1 MTLVKIVHINIF
13 SEDNSDENSNTINE
27 NGNNEVMVTTMV
39 IVYINV
45 LVKVIMMMIKVI
57 MMMIKVIVIV
67 KMMIKVIV
75 IVKIVYTNMLVRL
88 VSITPGHVKLD

>member
-1 MTLVKIVHINIF
+1 MKLLMTLMKIVHINIF

-45 LVKVIMMMIKVI
+45 LVKVIMM
-57 MMMIKVIVIV
+57 IKVIVMV
-67 KMMIKVIV
+67 RIV
-75 IVKIVYTNMLVRL
+75 IVMVRIVYINMLVRL

>member
-1 MTLVKIVHINIF
+1 MIIIKLLMTLMKIVHINIF

-45 LVKVIMMMIKVI
+45 LVKVIMM
-57 MMMIKVIVIV
+57 
-67 KMMIKVIV
+67 IKVIV
-75 IVKIVYTNMLVRL
+75 IVKIVYTNMLVRI
-88 VSITPGHVKLD
+88 VSIIPGYVKLD

>member
-1 MTLVKIVHINIF
+1 MKLLMTLMKIVYINVF

-45 LVKVIMMMIKVI
+45 LVKVIMM
-57 MMMIKVIVIV
+57 
-67 KMMIKVIV
+67 IKVIV

>member
-1 MTLVKIVHINIF
+1 MTLMKIVHINIF

-27 NGNNEVMVTTMV
+27 NGNNEVMVTTMA

-45 LVKVIMMMIKVI
+45 LVKVIMM
-57 MMMIKVIVIV
+57 IKVIVIV
-67 KMMIKVIV
+67 MIKVIV

>member
-1 MTLVKIVHINIF
+1 MKLLMTLVKIVHINIF

-45 LVKVIMMMIKVI
+45 LVKVIMMIKVIVIVMIKVIMMMIKVI
-57 MMMIKVIVIV
+57 MMMIKVIV
-67 KMMIKVIV
+67 K
-75 IVKIVYTNMLVRL
+75 
-88 VSITPGHVKLD
+88 

>member
-1 MTLVKIVHINIF
+1 MTLMKIVHINIF

-45 LVKVIMMMIKVI
+45 LVKVIMMVI
-57 MMMIKVIVIV
+57 VIMMIKVIVIV
-67 KMMIKVIV
+67 KMMVIVIV

>member
-45 LVKVIMMMIKVI
+45 LVKVIMM
-57 MMMIKVIVIV
+57 IKVIVIV
-67 KMMIKVIV
+67 MIKVIV
-75 IVKIVYTNMLVRL
+75 IVKIVYSNMLVRL

>member
-1 MTLVKIVHINIF
+1 MTLMKIVHINIF

-45 LVKVIMMMIKVI
+45 LVKVIMM
-57 MMMIKVIVIV
+57 IKVIVMV
-67 KMMIKVIV
+67 RIV
-75 IVKIVYTNMLVRL
+75 IVMVRIVYINMLVRL

>member
-1 MTLVKIVHINIF
+1 MTLMKIVHINIF

-45 LVKVIMMMIKVI
+45 LVKVIMM
-57 MMMIKVIVIV
+57 IKVIV
-67 KMMIKVIV
+67 MIKVV
-75 IVKIVYTNMLVRL
+75 IVK
-88 VSITPGHVKLD
+88 VKMDRHYLHNQFGLPVLERNIQTKPIPN

>member
-1 MTLVKIVHINIF
+1 MIIMKLLMTLMKIVHINIF

-45 LVKVIMMMIKVI
+45 LVKVIMMVMV
-57 MMMIKVIVIV
+57 M
-67 KMMIKVIV
+67 VIV
-75 IVKIVYTNMLVRL
+75 IVKIMVIVI
-88 VSITPGHVKLD
+88 VIVKIMVIVIC

>member
-1 MTLVKIVHINIF
+1 MKLLMTLMKIVHINIF

-27 NGNNEVMVTTMV
+27 NGNNEVMVTTMA

-45 LVKVIMMMIKVI
+45 LVKVIV
-57 MMMIKVIVIV
+57 MIKVIVIV
-67 KMMIKVIV
+67 MIKVIV
-75 IVKIVYTNMLVRL
+75 IVKIVYINMLVRL

>member
-1 MTLVKIVHINIF
+1 MTLMKIVHINIF
-13 SEDNSDENSNTINE
+13 SEYNSDENSNTINE

-45 LVKVIMMMIKVI
+45 LVKVIMM
-57 MMMIKVIVIV
+57 
-67 KMMIKVIV
+67 IKVIV

>member
-1 MTLVKIVHINIF
+1 MTLMKIVHINIF

-45 LVKVIMMMIKVI
+45 FGKSDNDDKS
-57 MMMIKVIVIV
+57 
-67 KMMIKVIV
+67 
-75 IVKIVYTNMLVRL
+75 NCNSEN
-88 VSITPGHVKLD
+88 SIY

>member
-1 MTLVKIVHINIF
+1 MKIVHINIF

-45 LVKVIMMMIKVI
+45 LVKVIMM
-57 MMMIKVIVIV
+57 IKVIVMV
-67 KMMIKVIV
+67 RIV
-75 IVKIVYTNMLVRL
+75 IVMVRIVYINMLVRL

>member
-1 MTLVKIVHINIF
+1 MKIVHINIF

-45 LVKVIMMMIKVI
+45 LVKVIMM
-57 MMMIKVIVIV
+57 IKVIVNDD
-67 KMMIKVIV
+67 KS
-75 IVKIVYTNMLVRL
+75 NCNSEN
-88 VSITPGHVKLD
+88 SI